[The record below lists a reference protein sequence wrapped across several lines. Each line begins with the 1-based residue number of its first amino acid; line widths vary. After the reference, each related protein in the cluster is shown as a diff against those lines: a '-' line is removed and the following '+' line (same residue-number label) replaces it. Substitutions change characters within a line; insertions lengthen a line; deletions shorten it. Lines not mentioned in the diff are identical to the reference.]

1 MPAQDDAPASNVPI
15 GLGGIVTEGS
25 PPGTRL
31 QWICSAL
38 LDIVYRPQGVC
49 SIKGWGEISLR
60 TRLLFTFG
68 ILTSVVWFFAAAKIA
83 SLTPAQTVVKR
94 VDFNRD
100 IRPIVSD
107 TCFKCHGPDEK
118 QRMANL
124 RLDET
129 EGLFVDRGGYRIIV
143 PGDAAQSKLY
153 QKISATDDAV
163 KMPPTY
169 SGRSLTAKQIELFK
183 EWIDQGAKWE
193 MLWSFSPP
201 KRPPVPEVKDKAWPR
216 NSIDNFVLARLES
229 EGLKPSPEADK
240 ATLLRRVYFDL
251 TGLPPTPAEIDA
263 FVADRSP
270 NAYEKRVDQLLAS
283 PHYGERMAMPW
294 LDMARYSDTHGYHID
309 SLRDMWAWRDWVIM
323 AFNENLPYD
332 QFTID
337 QIAGDLL
344 PNATMDQKIASGF
357 NRNHMITLEGGAIP
371 EEYHVEYVVDRVST
385 TSAAFL
391 GLTMGCA
398 RCHDH
403 KFDPIT
409 QKDFYR
415 FFAFFNTVPERG
427 LDGFTGNAV
436 PVLPMPSHAQQQQ
449 MDELKA
455 KIATTLATLPE
466 KDVLAQRNDW
476 QKTALAS
483 FPEPTREGLV
493 AYYPLDSDLNDAS
506 GSHIDGKPV
515 RGEVV
520 YDEGAVSKAAE
531 FSPETQVSFGN
542 AGDFER
548 AKPFSLA
555 FWARPTGVVPVKVM
569 EKRAAGEHWQGWEI
583 SDDTPGYFG
592 RQKRVAHIIL
602 RLANRWPDDA
612 IEVQTKDQIKLES
625 LRHLLIEY
633 DGSGK
638 AAGIQ
643 LYVDA
648 KRMPTTIL
656 KDQLRGDF
664 RTEAPLEVGD
674 KSVGT
679 AAEGTMDDLRIYNRK
694 LSDSEADSLA
704 IRLPARALLINLDGR
719 PAPEIASLQPEKPP
733 EDVQIGSAEKMQTK
747 EAKEKALEKDR
758 QTRLNEYFLKYSAP
772 EKERQLYAQLQD
784 LRTEQEK
791 LEDAIP
797 TVMVM
802 AEMKKPRETFVLG
815 RGQYDNP
822 KDKVTA
828 NVPAFLPPM
837 APGLPMNR
845 LGLAK
850 WIVDPKNPLSA
861 RVAVN
866 HLWQE
871 DFGIGIVKTSEDFGS
886 QGEVPSHPLL
896 LDWLATEFVRTGWN
910 VKAMQ
915 RLIATSAT
923 YRQSSKVTPE
933 LEERD
938 PENRLLARGPRFR
951 LPAELIRDN
960 ALAVSGLLDNRVGG
974 PSVYPYQP
982 KGLWEEM
989 AFGSG
994 FTGQTYV
1001 ESPGR
1006 DLYRRS
1012 MYTIWKR
1019 TVPPAALVTFD
1030 APDREKCT
1038 ARRSVTNTPLQALV
1052 LLNDPTYVEASRFL
1066 AARMLTQGG
1075 KTDAGRINY
1084 AFRLATGRIPDAQ
1097 ERVVLE
1103 EAAKEALADY
1113 RQHGAEAAA
1122 LLSVGAS
1129 KCDPHLDP
1137 KELAAWTTVAG
1148 IILNLDETITKE

>member
-1 MPAQDDAPASNVPI
+1 M
-15 GLGGIVTEGS
+15 
-25 PPGTRL
+25 
-31 QWICSAL
+31 
-38 LDIVYRPQGVC
+38 
-49 SIKGWGEISLR
+49 R
-60 TRLLFTFG
+60 TRLLFTLG
-68 ILTSVVWFFAAAKIA
+68 ILASLVWFFNTTKTASVTPPQAA
-83 SLTPAQTVVKR
+83 VKP

-100 IRPIVSD
+100 VRSILSD

-124 RLDET
+124 RLDDT

-143 PGDAAQSKLY
+143 PGNAAQSKLY
-153 QKISATDDAV
+153 QKISSTDDSV
-163 KMPPTY
+163 RMPPSY
-169 SGRSLTAKQIELFK
+169 SGRTLTAKQIELIK

-193 MLWSFSPP
+193 MLWSFVPP
-201 KRPPVPEVKDKAWPR
+201 KRPPVPEVKEKAWPR
-216 NSIDNFVLARLES
+216 NPIDNFVLARLES

-263 FVADRSP
+263 FAADRSP
-270 NAYEKRVDQLLAS
+270 DAYENRVDQLLAS

-309 SLRDMWAWRDWVIM
+309 SLRDMWVWRDWLIKS
-323 AFNENLPYD
+323 FNQNMPYD
-332 QFTID
+332 EFTIE
-337 QIAGDLL
+337 QIAGDLM
-344 PNATMDQKIASGF
+344 PNATENQKIASGF

-385 TSAAFL
+385 TSTAFL

-436 PVLPMPSHAQQQQ
+436 PVLPMPSHSQQQQ
-449 MDELKA
+449 HDELKA
-455 KIATTLATLPE
+455 KITATVAALPE
-466 KDVLAQRNDW
+466 KDILAQRNEW

-483 FPEPTREGLV
+483 IPEPARDGLV
-493 AYYPLDSDLNDAS
+493 AYYPLDSDLKDAS
-506 GSHIDGKPV
+506 DSHLDGKSV

-520 YDEGAVSKAAE
+520 YDEAAVSKGAE

-548 AKPFSLA
+548 GKPFSLS
-555 FWARPTGVVPVKVM
+555 FWARPSGVMPVEVI
-569 EKRAAGEHWQGWEI
+569 ERRAAGDHWQGWEI
-583 SDDTPGYFG
+583 SDDTPGYSG
-592 RQKRVAHIIL
+592 WQKRVAHIII
-602 RLANRWPDDA
+602 RLAHRWPDDA
-612 IEVQTKDQIKLES
+612 IAVQTKDQIKLDA
-625 LRHLLIEY
+625 LHDYLVEY

-643 LYVDA
+643 FYVDG
-648 KRMPTTIL
+648 KRVPTTVL
-656 KDQLRGDF
+656 KDQLIGNF
-664 RTEAPLEVGD
+664 RTDAPLEVGD
-674 KSVGT
+674 KNVGT
-679 AAEGTMDDLRIYNRK
+679 AAEATIDDLRIYNRK
-694 LSDSEADSLA
+694 LSDSEADYLA
-704 IRLPARALLINLDGR
+704 THLPARALLINLDGR

-733 EDVQIGSAEKMQTK
+733 EDVQIGSEEKMGTQ
-747 EAKEKALEKDR
+747 EGKEKALEKDR
-758 QTRLNEYFLKYSAP
+758 QTRLTEYFLKYGAP
-772 EKERQLYAQLQD
+772 EKERQLYAQMKD
-784 LRTEQEK
+784 LRSKEDK
-791 LEDAIP
+791 LDDDIP
-797 TVMVM
+797 SVMVM
-802 AEMKKPRETFVLG
+802 AEMKNPRDTFVLG

-828 NVPAFLPPM
+828 GVPAFLPPM
-837 APGLPMNR
+837 APGLPTNR

-850 WIVDPKNPLSA
+850 WIVNPANPLTA

-866 HLWQE
+866 HYWQE
-871 DFGIGIVKTSEDFGS
+871 YFGTGIVKTSEDFGS
-886 QGEVPSHPLL
+886 QGEQPSNPLL
-896 LDWLATEFVRTGWN
+896 LDWLATEFVGAGWN

-915 RLIATSAT
+915 RLIVTSAT
-923 YRQSSKVTPE
+923 YRQSSRVTPE
-933 LEERD
+933 LAERD

-951 LPAELIRDN
+951 LPAELVRDN
-960 ALAVSGLLDNRVGG
+960 ALAVSGLLDNRIGG

-989 AFGSG
+989 AFGGG
-994 FTGQTYV
+994 FSGQTYV

-1012 MYTIWKR
+1012 MYTVWKR

-1052 LLNDPTYVEASRFL
+1052 LLNDPTYVEAARFL
-1066 AARMLTQGG
+1066 AARMLTEGG
-1075 KTDAGRINY
+1075 STATRRIDF
-1084 AFRLATGRIPDAQ
+1084 AFRQATGRSPDPQ
-1097 ERVVLE
+1097 ERAVLLQ
-1103 EAAKEALADY
+1103 AAQEALADY
-1113 RQHGAEAAA
+1113 RLHTGEAAA
-1122 LLSVGAS
+1122 LITVGAS
-1129 KCDPHLDP
+1129 RSNP
-1137 KELAAWTTVAG
+1137 KLNPTELAAWTTVASM
-1148 IILNLDETITKE
+1148 ILNLDETITKQ

>member
-1 MPAQDDAPASNVPI
+1 
-15 GLGGIVTEGS
+15 VT
-25 PPGTRL
+25 PP
-31 QWICSAL
+31 Q
-38 LDIVYRPQGVC
+38 
-49 SIKGWGEISLR
+49 
-60 TRLLFTFG
+60 
-68 ILTSVVWFFAAAKIA
+68 AAAK
-83 SLTPAQTVVKR
+83 K

-100 IRPIVSD
+100 IRPILSD
-107 TCFKCHGPDEK
+107 TCFKCHGPDAQ

-143 PGDAAQSKLY
+143 PGDAVKSKLY
-153 QKISATDDAV
+153 EKISSTDDAV
-163 KMPPTY
+163 RMPPVY
-169 SGRSLTAKQIELFK
+169 SGRTLTPKQIELFK
-183 EWIDQGAKWE
+183 EWIDQGAKWDT
-193 MLWSFSPP
+193 LWSFVPP
-201 KRPPVPEVKDKAWPR
+201 KRPAVPEVKDKAWTR
-216 NSIDNFVLARLES
+216 NPIDNFVLARLEA
-229 EGLKPSPEADK
+229 EGLKPSPEADR

-263 FVADRSP
+263 FIADRSP
-270 NAYEKRVDQLLAS
+270 DAYEKRVDQLLAS
-283 PHYGERMAMPW
+283 AHYGERMAMPW
-294 LDMARYSDTHGYHID
+294 LDMARYADTHGYHID
-309 SLRDMWAWRDWVIM
+309 SLRDMWVWRDCVIK
-323 AFNENLPYD
+323 AFNQNMPYD

-385 TSAAFL
+385 TSTAFL

-403 KFDPIT
+403 KYDPIKQT
-409 QKDFYR
+409 DFYR

-436 PVLPMPSHAQQQQ
+436 PVLPMPSHGQQEQLDQVKAQ
-449 MDELKA
+449 
-455 KIATTLATLPE
+455 IASTLASLPE
-466 KDVLAQRNDW
+466 KEILAQRNEW
-476 QKTALAS
+476 QKSALAS
-483 FPEPTREGLV
+483 LPEPTRQGLV
-493 AYYPLDSDLNDAS
+493 AYYPLDADLKDAS
-506 GSHIDGKPV
+506 GSHLDGKPV

-520 YDEGAVSKAAE
+520 YEEGSVAKGAD

-542 AGDFER
+542 AGDFTR
-548 AKPFSLA
+548 AQPFSLG
-555 FWARPTGVVPVKVM
+555 FWARPSGVVPVTVI

-583 SDDTPGYFG
+583 SDDTPTYFG
-592 RQKRVAHIIL
+592 YQKRVAHIIL

-612 IEVQTKDQIKLES
+612 IEVQTKDPVKLES

-638 AAGIQ
+638 AAGFSF
-643 LYVDA
+643 YVDG
-648 KRMPTTIL
+648 KRMETAVL

-664 RTEAPLEVGD
+664 RTTAPLQIGD

-679 AAEGTMDDLRIYNRK
+679 TSEGIVDDLRVYNRR
-694 LSDSEADSLA
+694 LSDAEVEYLA
-704 IRLPARALLINLDGR
+704 IRLPTRALLMALDGR

-733 EDVQIGSAEKMQTK
+733 EEVQIGEEEKAQTK
-747 EAKEKALEKDR
+747 EEREKELEDRR
-758 QTRLNEYFLKYSAP
+758 QTRLTEYFLKYAAP
-772 EKERQLYAQLQD
+772 EKERQLYAQLRD
-784 LRTEQEK
+784 LRTERTK

-797 TVMVM
+797 TVMIM
-802 AEMKKPRETFVLG
+802 AEMQKPRDSYVLG
-815 RGQYDNP
+815 RGQYDNH
-822 KDKVTA
+822 KEKVTPG
-828 NVPAFLPPM
+828 VPAFLPPM

-850 WIVDPKNPLSA
+850 WIVDPGNPLTA

-866 HLWQE
+866 HFWQE
-871 DFGIGIVKTSEDFGS
+871 DFGIGLVKTSEDFGS
-886 QGEVPSHPLL
+886 QGEQPSHPHL

-915 RLIATSAT
+915 RLIVTSST
-923 YRQSSKVTPE
+923 YRQASEATPE

-951 LPAELIRDN
+951 LPAEEIRDN
-960 ALAVSGLLDNRVGG
+960 ALAASGLLDDRIGG

-989 AFGSG
+989 SFGSG
-994 FTGQTYV
+994 FSGQTYT
-1001 ESPGR
+1001 ESTGR

-1019 TVPPAALVTFD
+1019 TVPPAALSTFD

-1052 LLNDPTYVEASRFL
+1052 LLNDPTYVEAARFL
-1066 AARMLTQGG
+1066 AARALTQGG
-1075 KTDAGRINY
+1075 KTDTGRINL
-1084 AFRLATGRIPDAQ
+1084 AFRLATGRIPNAQ
-1097 ERVVLE
+1097 ERAVLE
-1103 EAAKEALADY
+1103 EAMQEALADY
-1113 RQHGAEAAA
+1113 RQHGNEATA
-1122 LLSVGAS
+1122 LLAVGAS
-1129 KCDPHLDP
+1129 RCNPQLDP
-1137 KELAAWTTVAG
+1137 KELAAWTTVASM
-1148 IILNLDETITKE
+1148 ILNLDETITKQ

>member
-1 MPAQDDAPASNVPI
+1 M
-15 GLGGIVTEGS
+15 
-25 PPGTRL
+25 
-31 QWICSAL
+31 
-38 LDIVYRPQGVC
+38 
-49 SIKGWGEISLR
+49 GWGEISLR
-60 TRLLFTFG
+60 TRLLLTLG
-68 ILTSVVWFFAAAKIA
+68 IFALIVWCFNTIKTASV
-83 SLTPAQTVVKR
+83 TPAQTAVKP

-100 IRPIVSD
+100 IRPILSD

-124 RLDET
+124 RLDDT

-143 PGDAAQSKLY
+143 PGNAAQSKLY
-153 QKISATDDAV
+153 QKISSKDESFL
-163 KMPPTY
+163 MPPAY
-169 SGRSLTAKQIELFK
+169 SGRTLTAKQIELIK
-183 EWIDQGAKWE
+183 AWIDQGAKWE
-193 MLWSFSPP
+193 MLWSFVPP
-201 KRPPVPEVKDKAWPR
+201 KRPPVPEVKDNAWPR
-216 NSIDNFVLARLES
+216 NPLDSFVLARLEA
-229 EGLKPSPEADK
+229 EGLKPSPETDK

-263 FVADRSP
+263 FLADQSP
-270 NAYEKRVDQLLAS
+270 DAYEKRVDQLLAS

-294 LDMARYSDTHGYHID
+294 LDLARYSDTHGYHID
-309 SLRDMWAWRDWVIM
+309 SLRDMWTWRDGLIK
-323 AFNENLPYD
+323 AFNQNMPYD
-332 QFTID
+332 EFTIE

-344 PNATMDQKIASGF
+344 PNATTDQKIASGF

-385 TSAAFL
+385 TSMAFL

-436 PVLPMPSHAQQQQ
+436 PVLPMPSHEQQQNL
-449 MDELKA
+449 DRLKTQ
-455 KIATTLATLPE
+455 IASTLVALPE
-466 KDVLAQRNDW
+466 KEVLAQRNDW
-476 QKTALAS
+476 QKSALAS
-483 FPEPTREGLV
+483 LPDPTREGLV
-493 AYYPLDSDLNDAS
+493 AYYPLDSDLTDAS
-506 GSHIDGKPV
+506 GFHHDGKAV

-520 YDEGAVSKAAE
+520 YEEAAVAKGAD
-531 FSPETQVSFGN
+531 FSPETQVAFGN
-542 AGDFER
+542 SGDFER
-548 AKPFSLA
+548 AQPFSLA
-555 FWARPTGVVPVKVM
+555 IWVRPGGVM
-569 EKRAAGEHWQGWEI
+569 AINILQKRNAGEHWQGWELT
-583 SDDTPGYFG
+583 DDTPTYDG
-592 RQKRVAHIIL
+592 RQRREAHIVV

-612 IEVQTKDQIKLES
+612 MEVQTKKPVQLDS

-638 AAGIQ
+638 ASGIEFH
-643 LYVDA
+643 LDG
-648 KRMPTTIL
+648 KRVETTIL
-656 KDQLRGDF
+656 KDHLTGDF
-664 RTEAPLEVGD
+664 RTTAPLEAGD
-674 KSVGT
+674 QNLGT
-679 AAEGTMDDLRIYNRK
+679 PFEGQLDDLRIYNRK
-694 LSDSEADSLA
+694 LSDSEVEDLA
-704 IRLPARALLINLDGR
+704 IRLPARSLLMALDGR
-719 PAPEIASLQPEKPP
+719 PTQEFAALQPGKPP
-733 EDVQIGSAEKMQTK
+733 EDVQIGMADKAETK
-747 EAKEKALEKDR
+747 EAKEKGLEEER
-758 QTRLNEYFLKYSAP
+758 QTRLTEYFLKYGAP
-772 EKERQLYAQLQD
+772 ENERQLYAQLKD
-784 LRTEQEK
+784 LRTEESK

-797 TVMVM
+797 TVMIM

-822 KDKVTA
+822 KDKVA
-828 NVPAFLPPM
+828 AGVPAFLPPM

-850 WIVDPKNPLSA
+850 WIVSPGNPLAA

-866 HLWQE
+866 HYWQE
-871 DFGIGIVKTSEDFGS
+871 YFGTGIVKTSEDFGS
-886 QGEVPSHPLL
+886 QGEQPSNPLL

-915 RLIATSAT
+915 RLIVTSAT
-923 YRQSSKVTPE
+923 YRQSSRVTPE
-933 LEERD
+933 LAERD

-960 ALAVSGLLDNRVGG
+960 ALAASGLLDDRIGG

-994 FTGQTYV
+994 FSGQTYT
-1001 ESPGR
+1001 ESTGR

-1052 LLNDPTYVEASRFL
+1052 LLNDPTYVEAARFL
-1066 AARMLTQGG
+1066 AARTLTQGG
-1075 KTDAGRINY
+1075 KTETARINY
-1084 AFRLATGRIPDAQ
+1084 AFRLATGRVPDPQ
-1097 ERVVLE
+1097 ERAVLL
-1103 EAAKEALADY
+1103 EAAQEALADY
-1113 RQHGAEAAA
+1113 RLHSGQAAE
-1122 LLSVGAS
+1122 LLNVGAS
-1129 KCDPHLDP
+1129 RSDPKLDP
-1137 KELAAWTTVAG
+1137 RELAAWTTVAG